1 MTGETEVGKL
11 PISSFFNEK
20 EQGVTTTNQ
29 ATDKQK
35 GNDFPVFDA
44 VPE

>member
-1 MTGETEVGKL
+1 MIEEKEVGKL
-11 PISSFFNEK
+11 PISSFFNEHEK
-20 EQGVTTTNQ
+20 GLTSTKQ

-44 VPE
+44 VPV